1 MNLDR
6 RDFILG
12 AGIVA
17 AMPVLISVGVV
28 ADSVPENTTDS
39 VLGARPLTLMID
51 GWSVDDEVST
61 DKAWLVLDRAWK
73 VAWR

>member
-12 AGIVA
+12 AGLFA
-17 AMPVLISVGVV
+17 AMPIMIPAGVV
-28 ADSVPENTTDS
+28 ADSVRENTTDI
-39 VLGARPLTLMID
+39 VLGVRPLALMID
-51 GWSVDDEVST
+51 GWSVEDETST